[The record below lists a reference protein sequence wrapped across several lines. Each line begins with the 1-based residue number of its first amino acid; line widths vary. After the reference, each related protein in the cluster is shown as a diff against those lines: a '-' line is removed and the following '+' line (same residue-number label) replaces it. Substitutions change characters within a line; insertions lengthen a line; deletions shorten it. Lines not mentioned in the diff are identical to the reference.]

1 LKSAL
6 VVDAGEP
13 LGFYMTVSSHIALG
27 FAILRGFQ
35 LAALTVP
42 WLLQKVRRADATE
55 SERSLVVMIG
65 SRSILLGCAIV
76 ALGFANRRVTLGWV
90 LIGDGL
96 LQLFDALHAVVQGK
110 RTVAALPAA
119 LCVLDGVAG
128 IILLG

>member
-1 LKSAL
+1 
-6 VVDAGEP
+6 
-13 LGFYMTVSSHIALG
+13 MTVSSRIALG
-27 FAILRGFQ
+27 FAIFRGFQ

-55 SERSLVVMIG
+55 SERSLVLMIG
-65 SRSILLGCAIV
+65 SRSILLGLAIV
-76 ALGFANRRVTLGWV
+76 ALGFMNRRDTLGWV

-96 LQLFDALHAVVQGK
+96 LQLFDALHAVALRK
-110 RTVAALPAA
+110 RTVAVLPAV